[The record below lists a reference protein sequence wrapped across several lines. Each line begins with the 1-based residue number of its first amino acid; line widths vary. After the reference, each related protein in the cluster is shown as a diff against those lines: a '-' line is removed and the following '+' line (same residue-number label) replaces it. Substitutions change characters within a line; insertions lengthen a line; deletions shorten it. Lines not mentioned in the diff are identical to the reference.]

1 MLSQL
6 NIVNFALVEQ
16 LDLEFAP
23 GMTVITGETGAG
35 KSIMLD
41 ALSLALGSRS
51 DAGVIRHGAKQADIS
66 ACFDISQNDPARHW
80 LETNDLLDAHTCI
93 LRRVISADGR
103 SKAYIN
109 GRPASVGLVK
119 TLAPLLAEIHGQHG
133 HHALLQADAQ
143 RELIDN
149 FGNYTKLTK
158 KVADI
163 AKDFKATQKALTKLT
178 ANPEDGIARKQ
189 LLEYQVSELDE
200 LAMSADELPLLEEQ
214 QQTLSHA
221 NDILSTGQLIEQ
233 IIDGDGGVREQ
244 LNRSSQLL
252 ADMPVQSKQLELIGE
267 LLNSALIHTEE
278 AASEVNSQNSSVE
291 LDPESLIRVEKRL
304 DNIYSIARKHR
315 VMPEELPELHQTL
328 ANELLSLTGI
338 DQQVE
343 ELQAQILQLKDDY
356 LVVAQELS
364 KKREVSAK
372 KLVKQ
377 VNEQLN
383 ALAMPHAK
391 LSVNWQQNNAEPH
404 AHGLEQ
410 AHLMI
415 QTNPGQPAGPLN
427 KVASGGELSR
437 VGLSIAVVTASSA
450 TIPTLLFDEVDVGVG
465 GSTASNIGQLMR
477 SLGKNMQVLSVTH
490 QPQVAAQ
497 SHQHWR
503 VSKQVKSGNTSS
515 QLEYLNTEERT
526 EEIARML
533 GGAEVH
539 QQARDNAKAL
549 LEEAVH

>member
-16 LDLEFAP
+16 LDLDFAP

-41 ALSLALGSRS
+41 ALSLALGGRS
-51 DAGVIRHGAKQADIS
+51 DAGVVRHGAKQADIS
-66 ACFDISQNDPARHW
+66 ACFDISTNDAAKHW
-80 LETNDLLDAHTCI
+80 LEENDLLETHTCI
-93 LRRVISADGR
+93 LRRVISSDGR

-109 GRPASVGLVK
+109 GRPASAGLLK
-119 TLAPLLAEIHGQHG
+119 SLAPLLAEIHGQHG
-133 HHALLQADAQ
+133 HHALLQANAQ

-149 FGNYTKLTK
+149 FGDYPKLLTQ
-158 KVADI
+158 VADI
-163 AKDFKATQKALTKLT
+163 TKEYKAAQRQLNKLS

-200 LAMSADELPLLEEQ
+200 LAITADELPELEHQ

-221 NDILSTGQLIEQ
+221 NDILSSGQLIEQ

-244 LNRSSQLL
+244 LNRCAHLL

-267 LLNSALIHTEE
+267 LLNSAAIHTEE
-278 AASEVNSQNSSVE
+278 AATELNSQNNSVE
-291 LDPESLIRVEKRL
+291 LDPESLVRVEKRL
-304 DNIYSIARKHR
+304 DTIYNVARKHR
-315 VMPEELPELHQTL
+315 VMPEELPELHQSL
-328 ANELLSLTGI
+328 ADELLSLTGI
-338 DQQVE
+338 DEQVE
-343 ELQAQILQLKDDY
+343 ELQQRILELKEEY
-356 LVVAQELS
+356 TRCAMQLS
-364 KKREVSAK
+364 KKREASAK
-372 KLVKQ
+372 KLVKG
-377 VNEQLN
+377 VNAQLT

-391 LSVNWQQNNAEPH
+391 LSVEWQNNNGEPN

-410 AHLMI
+410 ANLMI
-415 QTNPGQPAGPLN
+415 QTNPGQPAGALS

-465 GSTASNIGQLMR
+465 GATASNIGQLMR
-477 SLGKNMQVLSVTH
+477 SLGQQMQVLSVTH

-503 VSKQVKSGNTSS
+503 VSKKVKAGNTSS